1 MVIYEFQNWYLNQL
15 TWLYVVLLYD
25 LELYVPILRCQVD
38 CEYKLS
44 RVFADHQEDFI
55 EEHYNF
61 LQYAYY
67 QSNTLV
73 YTFFTFSY
81 PFYFHFCL

>member
-81 PFYFHFCL
+81 PFYFHICL